1 MLKGIAGGTAIVTGA
16 AGGIGS
22 ATVRRLH
29 AEGANVVAV
38 DIDQAGVDALAA
50 ELGDRV
56 LAVQA
61 DVSDAAATDAFFAAA
76 VDTFGSVDMFHAN
89 AGVESKVTPVAQ
101 FDRADF
107 DKVFAVNVLSAFLGS
122 SAAVRQMATQPN
134 AGKIVFTASIAGLKS
149 DAGVSVYN
157 ASKHAVI
164 GLARSLMKE
173 TGALGIRVNVVAPG
187 VVDTRMM
194 KPLED
199 GLGALAGIDGATL
212 KSALLASVP
221 LGRYAEADEIAST
234 VAWLLSDE
242 VPYMHGEVVTVGGGL
257 YP

>member
-1 MLKGIAGGTAIVTGA
+1 MLKGIAGRTALVTGA

-38 DIDQAGVDALAA
+38 DLDGAGIDALAA
-50 ELGDRV
+50 ELGEGV

-61 DVSDAAATDAFFAAA
+61 DVTSPSDTDAFFAAA
-76 VDTFGSVDMFHAN
+76 VERFGAVDMFHAN
-89 AGVESKVTPVAQ
+89 AGLESRVVPVAE
-101 FDRADF
+101 FDIADF
-107 DKVFAVNVLSAFLGS
+107 DKVFAVNVRGSFLGA
-122 SAAVRQMATQPN
+122 SAAVRQMMTQPDK
-134 AGKIVFTASIAGLKS
+134 GKIVFTASIAGLKS
-149 DAGVSVYN
+149 DAGVTVYT

-164 GLARSLMKE
+164 GLARGLAKE
-173 TGALGIRVNVVAPG
+173 TAAQGIRVNIVAPG
-187 VVDTRMM
+187 PVETRMM
-194 KPLED
+194 RPLEE
-199 GLGALAGIDGATL
+199 GLGALAGIDGAGL
-212 KSALLASVP
+212 KAALSAAVP
-221 LGRYAEADEIAST
+221 LGRYAEAEEIAAT